1 MTDELPIANVRLFV
15 QVASERT
22 HDHRKETPD
31 YKKRRAKK
39 RKTIEKEFNSQ
50 AQKNVHV
57 IIVGN

>member
-1 MTDELPIANVRLFV
+1 MNCQLPMSDCSFKWPL
-15 QVASERT
+15 
-22 HDHRKETPD
+22 KEHMIIGKKTPD